1 VSGRFWG
8 LAAVAVIVL
17 AAPGGIVDGFAT
29 QLIVGGSNALTV
41 KPAEHVAVSHD
52 FNPSLPGLPSFTEP

>member
-1 VSGRFWG
+1 
-8 LAAVAVIVL
+8 VIVL